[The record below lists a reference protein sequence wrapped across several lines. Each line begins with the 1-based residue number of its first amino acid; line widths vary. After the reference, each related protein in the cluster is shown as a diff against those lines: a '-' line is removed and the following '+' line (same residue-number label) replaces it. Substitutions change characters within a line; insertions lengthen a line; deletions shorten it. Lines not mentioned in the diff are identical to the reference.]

1 MKRMQITLAALLFGI
16 TISSNAM
23 AHDSI
28 GFSLNIGQ
36 PYYYAPAPIYYEPPP
51 VVYYQPRPVYHE
63 YYSSNGGAYYY
74 PRPYRDN
81 ESDNDGWRNRHEYRS
96 HHGHHRQEDDDD
108 D

>member
-1 MKRMQITLAALLFGI
+1 MKTMQTILVALLFGI
-16 TISSNAM
+16 TISSNAE

-51 VVYYQPRPVYHE
+51 VVYYQPRAVYRE
-63 YYSSNGGAYYY
+63 YYSSGEGTYYY

-81 ESDNDGWRNRHEYRS
+81 ENDDWRNRHEYRS
-96 HHGHHRQEDDDD
+96 HHGQHKHHGHDDED
-108 D
+108 

>member
-1 MKRMQITLAALLFGI
+1 MKRTQTILAALLLGI
-16 TISSNAM
+16 SVSSSAL

-51 VVYYQPRPVYHE
+51 VVYYQPRPVYRE
-63 YYSSNGGAYYY
+63 YYSYGEAAYY

-81 ESDNDGWRNRHEYRS
+81 DNDGWRNRHEYRS
-96 HHGHHRQEDDDD
+96 HHGHHGHDDDD